1 MNYIRTSSGSMMAI
15 NTKISTTTT
24 TTTTNQQKKIAT
36 SSNKLKRN
44 LKSYLK

>member
-15 NTKISTTTT
+15 NTKTST

>member
-15 NTKISTTTT
+15 NTKTS

>member
-1 MNYIRTSSGSMMAI
+1 MNYVRTSSGSMMAI
-15 NTKISTTTT
+15 NTKISTTT

>member
-15 NTKISTTTT
+15 NTKTSTTT

>member
-15 NTKISTTTT
+15 NTKTS
-24 TTTTNQQKKIAT
+24 TTTNQQKKIAT
-36 SSNKLKRN
+36 SSDKLKKD